1 MADRRMFSKAIV
13 LSDVFLELPHSAQ
26 ALYYNLSMNADDDG
40 FVGNPKSLVRLCGC
54 KLDDLNILLEKKYIL
69 GFKSGVI
76 CIKHWKMNNYIQK
89 DRYKSTTYQE
99 ELAELY
105 IDEKG
110 AYTKKQTDK
119 KVVKDKPEV
128 DFADVSKVLE
138 NKPTKREIQSYILS
152 SGRKVNV
159 NEFWEETCGCSIYRG
174 NVIYDWK
181 GLIDKWIETDIA
193 IPLD

>member
-1 MADRRMFSKAIV
+1 MFSKAIV

-99 ELAELY
+99 ELGRVIAPEICELQGILDDISATGCKVHYAFPVVINPEQVTY
-105 IDEKG
+105 ITPFSCKN
-110 AYTKKQTDK
+110 
-119 KVVKDKPEV
+119 
-128 DFADVSKVLE
+128 SSVL
-138 NKPTKREIQSYILS
+138 T
-152 SGRKVNV
+152 
-159 NEFWEETCGCSIYRG
+159 
-174 NVIYDWK
+174 
-181 GLIDKWIETDIA
+181 
-193 IPLD
+193 